1 MILRNDTVDLDKD
14 EMALLEIIAQD
25 EESLDKALT
34 RIAKMA
40 VRTYFAE
47 LNSAQ
52 FERLVGRAFTAR
64 GYDVKNIGGAG
75 DKGIDLIAKYRNET
89 IAVQCKR
96 YDPAQPITPR
106 QVREFLGAVT
116 AAKATTAVFVTTST
130 YTAAAREFAVA
141 QGIELVDIM
150 QLPTWLA
157 GRSGALGPAFGTYG
171 PIRARTHVPKTRMC
185 GNPRC
190 RYETTTL
197 SRWTYVWVCPRC
209 GHTNKVTRE

>member
-1 MILRNDTVDLDKD
+1 MGDMLTQCESMLISTLNWSLGPRNRVQRMKTSLTVDLDKD

-75 DKGIDLIAKYRNET
+75 DKGIDLIAKYRNE
-89 IAVQCKR
+89 
-96 YDPAQPITPR
+96 
-106 QVREFLGAVT
+106 
-116 AAKATTAVFVTTST
+116 
-130 YTAAAREFAVA
+130 
-141 QGIELVDIM
+141 
-150 QLPTWLA
+150 
-157 GRSGALGPAFGTYG
+157 
-171 PIRARTHVPKTRMC
+171 
-185 GNPRC
+185 
-190 RYETTTL
+190 
-197 SRWTYVWVCPRC
+197 
-209 GHTNKVTRE
+209 